1 MVPLIPF
8 SKVKK
13 SRLLSV
19 TRLLGSL
26 LESSSFCLCLAH
38 KCVTLLRGVH
48 ISQSHR
54 RVLRNHRGIFYK
66 DTHRHAYTCTHIYA
80 YTCTQYTLMYTHM
93 HTHAYTERHT
103 CTYTHTHAHT
113 CIQHTHTHT
122 CINMPHTHTHT
133 HESAPP
139 AAALL
144 PYSIPLVSPSRSVC
158 AAGVLLWG
166 RGDHHQPH

>member
-80 YTCTQYTLMYTHM
+80 YIWQQQYRV
-93 HTHAYTERHT
+93 EIKIDQQGIR
-103 CTYTHTHAHT
+103 
-113 CIQHTHTHT
+113 
-122 CINMPHTHTHT
+122 
-133 HESAPP
+133 
-139 AAALL
+139 
-144 PYSIPLVSPSRSVC
+144 
-158 AAGVLLWG
+158 G
-166 RGDHHQPH
+166 RGSKVCVA